1 MQQVRPPAVA
11 GAFYQSHRQ
20 TLAND
25 VHDLLESAR
34 LSFSEIQNAPKA
46 IIVPHAGYI
55 YSGATA
61 ATAYARLAAVRHVIK
76 RVVLLGP
83 VHRVAVRGLALPGV
97 TAFATPLGEIQL
109 DQSAVT
115 TIENMPQVIESFAA
129 HAQEHSLE
137 VQLPFLQTVLDD
149 FKLVPLA
156 VGDATAQEV
165 AEVLEVLWGGPETL
179 IVISSDLSHFL
190 PYQTAQSVDAQTVQ
204 NILKLSHTLSHEQA
218 CGGTPVNGLILA
230 ARHHQLQAHL
240 LDLRNS
246 GDTAGD
252 KNRVVGYAAI
262 AFNETIERETVDN
275 EGCSN
280 ATFKGETLLSIARA
294 SISQALGLSF
304 DAAEDTPWLQEQG
317 ACFITLMQ
325 KGQLRGCIGTLEA
338 HWSLLDDVKANAK
351 AAAFNDTRF
360 SPLTIEDL
368 NEADIEVSLLSA
380 MQELNFSNEQEALT
394 QLRPGI
400 DGVVFEFGDYRS
412 TFLPQVWQQ
421 LPDPEEFIKHLKQK
435 AGLSPD
441 FWADEVKLSRY
452 TVKKYKEQDFSGRD
466 KEYTL

>member
-11 GAFYQSHRQ
+11 GTFYQSHRQ

-61 ATAYARLAAVRHVIK
+61 ATAYARLVAVRHIIK

-190 PYQTAQSVDAQTVQ
+190 SYQTAQSVDAQTVQ

-304 DAAEDTPWLQEQG
+304 DAAEDAPWLKEQG

-338 HWSLLDDVKANAK
+338 HRSLLDDVKANAK

-360 SPLTIEDL
+360 SPLTNEEL
-368 NEADIEVSLLSA
+368 NETDIEVSLLSA
-380 MQELNFSNEQEALT
+380 MQKLNFSNEQEVLT